1 MMRCAAL
8 FLAIA
13 LLLCP
18 WGAPS
23 APAAGYER
31 YEVSDTEVSPPARPY
46 TRMSWPAF
54 CHSLKKATF
63 AEKYPAALD
72 SATLFV
78 KDVLSQFG
86 LAEHPHRP

>member
-13 LLLCP
+13 LLVGP

-31 YEVSDTEVSPPARPY
+31 YEISGTQVSPQSRPY
-46 TRMSWPAF
+46 TRMSWPTF
-54 CHSLKKATF
+54 CHSVKKATF
-63 AEKYPAALD
+63 AEKYPDVLD
-72 SATLFV
+72 SATIFV

-86 LAEHPHRP
+86 LAEHPNRP